1 MKSFIAAAGL
11 AVGASAAVVARDQ
24 CCFQLTASGG
34 VSGTVGQLS
43 DGQNRVGGGYPPA
56 TYCINNG
63 GITDASGRGC
73 ILTPPTT
80 QFQCD
85 VGAKPTTGF
94 SISSSGEVE
103 YNGSDVFYACPA
115 ANGIYNI
122 YTTPVANQPK
132 CTKITLSS
140 GGKCTPP
147 KPAPKPSVAPS
158 VVPSVHTT
166 VQSCPAPSTVTVK
179 AQPWTVTVTEK
190 AQPWTTTVVE
200 HATCPA
206 PQGPSTVTI
215 TKVEGGAPPPPPGT
229 TSVKTL
235 TPVTTLSPP
244 TTKPAP
250 PPGKPSSVAPPP
262 PPPQSQPSSLAP
274 PKSSPPPTKPSSSA
288 CQTALTGAYQTPHL
302 IVPVS
307 SSQPDHAYGTQY
319 NATITSKECTIFN
332 YDIPQ
337 SYAGKSCSV
346 IFLFPE
352 QSQLQ
357 TSSYDISGT
366 GSLVFSSLSSAANQQ
381 TTWNNAP
388 AKKQQLGSVS
398 PVPGN
403 SYAVS
408 TGQCSPFTTQSIEVC
423 GTGSLSLSF
432 FEDWNPSPIG
442 VYITSC

>member
-1 MKSFIAAAGL
+1 MPRSYAAVIL

-34 VSGTVGQLS
+34 ASGTVGQLS
-43 DGQNRVGGGYPPA
+43 DGQNRIGGGYPPA

-63 GITDASGRGC
+63 GITDSSGRGC

-85 VGAKPTTGF
+85 VGASPTTGF
-94 SISSSGEVE
+94 GISSSGEVE
-103 YNGSDVFYACPA
+103 YNGSTTFYACPA

-140 GGKCTPP
+140 GGKCVPAKPTP
-147 KPAPKPSVAPS
+147 KPS
-158 VVPSVHTT
+158 VVPSVA
-166 VQSCPAPSTVTVK
+166 SCPAPSTVTVTQ
-179 AQPWTVTVTEK
+179 QPKPSTVTVTEK

-206 PQGPSTVTI
+206 PQGPSTVTV
-215 TKVEGGAPPPPPGT
+215 TQVQTSAVAPPPPPPGT
-229 TSVKTL
+229 TEIKT
-235 TPVTTLSPP
+235 TWQYTTLSPP

-250 PPGKPSSVAPPP
+250 PPVKSSSVAPPP

-288 CQTALTGAYQTPHL
+288 CQTELSGAYQTPHL

-319 NATITSKECTIFN
+319 NATITSSECTIFN
-332 YDIPQ
+332 FDIPA
-337 SYAGKSCSV
+337 SYSGKSCST

-352 QSQLQ
+352 QSQLE
-357 TSSYDISGT
+357 TSSFDISGT
-366 GSLVFSSLSSAANQQ
+366 GSIVFSSLSSAANQQ

-388 AKKQQLGSVS
+388 SKKQQLGSVS

-403 SYAVS
+403 SYAIS
-408 TGQCSPFTTQSIEVC
+408 TSQCSPGSTQSIEVC

-442 VYITSC
+442 VYVTSC

>member
-43 DGQNRVGGGYPPA
+43 DGQ
-56 TYCINNG
+56 
-63 GITDASGRGC
+63 
-73 ILTPPTT
+73 
-80 QFQCD
+80 
-85 VGAKPTTGF
+85 PTTGF

-158 VVPSVHTT
+158 VVPSIHTT

-179 AQPWTVTVTEK
+179 AQPSTVT
-190 AQPWTTTVVE
+190 WTTTVVE

-206 PQGPSTVTI
+206 PQGPSTVTV
-215 TKVEGGAPPPPPGT
+215 TKVEGGAPPPPPPAT
-229 TSVKTL
+229 TQVTTTYVKT
-235 TPVTTLSPP
+235 TLAPP

-262 PPPQSQPSSLAP
+262 PPPQSQPSSMAP

-332 YDIPQ
+332 FDIPTGY
-337 SYAGKSCSV
+337 SGKSCSV
-346 IFLFPE
+346 VFLFPE

-357 TSSYDISGT
+357 TSSFDLSGT
-366 GSLVFSSLSSAANQQ
+366 GSLVFSSLTSAANQQ

-403 SYAVS
+403 SYAIS

-432 FEDWNPSPIG
+432 FEDW
-442 VYITSC
+442 